1 LTSLDNNLFSGF
13 AEIALNSINLEW
25 GWILLITGVMFF
37 FISAYKVRKTELTDK
52 LVNKSLIAILL
63 TSILAAATGVGIA
76 WLNIYFSSEGNSLKY
91 PYQVKNKT
99 AKSLIDKTILPAEK
113 RIGAL
118 VDVGHV
124 YAITCKANLAIY
136 KKDRT
141 GDCQKLS
148 LVLDDIHNAGSI
160 KNYSLSLPSFER
172 ISFQNKLKRMLSVS
186 DLQEEML
193 ER

>member
-1 LTSLDNNLFSGF
+1 
-13 AEIALNSINLEW
+13 
-25 GWILLITGVMFF
+25 LI
-37 FISAYKVRKTELTDK
+37 
-52 LVNKSLIAILL
+52 NKSLAVILL
-63 TSILAAATGVGIA
+63 TWILAAATGVGIA
-76 WLNIYFSSEGNSLKY
+76 WLNINFSSEGNSLKHF
-91 PYQVKNKT
+91 YQVKNKT
-99 AKSLIDKTILPAEK
+99 VRPLIDRIVSPGEK

-118 VDVGHV
+118 VNVGHV
-124 YAITCKANLAIY
+124 YAITCKANLSVY
-136 KKDRT
+136 KEDRT

-193 ER
+193 DR